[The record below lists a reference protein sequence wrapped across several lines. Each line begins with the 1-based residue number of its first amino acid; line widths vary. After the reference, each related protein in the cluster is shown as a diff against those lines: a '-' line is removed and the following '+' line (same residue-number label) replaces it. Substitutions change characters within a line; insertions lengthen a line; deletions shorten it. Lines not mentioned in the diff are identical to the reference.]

1 MTPQTV
7 ADLLEPLTE
16 VDSSGIWFEGEF
28 VSWRAHLAQARH
40 WATALRAELDPDRP
54 PHVAVLL
61 DNVVEFSVLL
71 CAAAV
76 DGLVLVGLNTTRRG
90 AALARDIATA
100 DCGVVLTSP
109 ETAHLLDDSEIG
121 SETTVID
128 ITSSDWAAR
137 LRAAA
142 TRPARPRPRPEI
154 TPEQLMML
162 IFTSGTSGEPKA
174 VCCDHRKFAAAGA
187 MLAQRFG
194 LDDTDVVYLS
204 MPMFHSNAIIAG
216 WSVAVAAGASMALR
230 RTFSARGFLTDVRR
244 YGVTYA
250 NYVGKPLSYVLA
262 TPGEPD
268 DADTTLRIVY
278 GNEASAHDIVAFAQ
292 RFGVTVVD
300 GFGSTEGGVAITRT
314 PDTPPEAL
322 GPLVQPNAVIDPET
336 GERCPTAIFDA
347 DGSLVN
353 ASAAIGEIVN
363 SAGAGLFTGYYR
375 NPDAEAE
382 RMRGGRYHTGDLG
395 YVDAAG
401 YVYFAGRLG
410 DWVRVDGENLATGP
424 IERILLRH
432 DEIRLAAVYGI
443 GADVGDEIVASVVGD
458 VGADD
463 LTGFLAAQT
472 DLGPKQWPAHVCL
485 VEELPRTAT
494 FKVLKREL
502 AGKALVPTFSL
513 DRATRTYRPARQL
526 GT

>member
-1 MTPQTV
+1 MTPQTI
-7 ADLLEPLTE
+7 AGLLEPLANVET
-16 VDSSGIWFEGEF
+16 SGIWFSGEF
-28 VSWRAHLAQARH
+28 VSWRDHLAQARH
-40 WATALRAELDPDRP
+40 WASALRCELDPDRP

-109 ETAHLLDDSEIG
+109 ETAHLLDGTGIG
-121 SETTVID
+121 SQTTVID
-128 ITSSDWAAR
+128 IASEDWADR
-137 LRAAA
+137 LDDAV
-142 TRPARPRPRPEI
+142 TRPARPRPEI

-216 WSVAVAAGASMALR
+216 WSVAVAAGASIALR
-230 RTFSARGFLTDVRR
+230 RTFSARGFLDDVRR

-262 TPGEPD
+262 TPEKPD
-268 DADTTLRIVY
+268 DAESTLRIVY
-278 GNEASAHDIVAFAQ
+278 GNEASAHDIVAFTE

-322 GPLVQPNAVIDPET
+322 GPLVEPNAVVDLDT
-336 GERCPTAIFDA
+336 GRPCPTAVFDA
-347 DGSLVN
+347 DGTLLN
-353 ASAAIGEIVN
+353 ASEAIGEIVN
-363 SAGAGLFTGYYR
+363 ADGAGLFTGYYR

-382 RMRGGRYHTGDLG
+382 RMRGGQYHTGDLG
-395 YVDAAG
+395 YVDAEG

-432 DEIRLAAVYGI
+432 ARIRLAAVYGVGTEI
-443 GADVGDEIVASVVGD
+443 GDEIVASVVGD
-458 VGADD
+458 VGAEE
-463 LTGFLAAQT
+463 LTEFLSAQT
-472 DLGPKQWPAHVCL
+472 DLGPKQWPTHVCL

-502 AGKALVPTFSL
+502 AGATLDPTWSL
-513 DRATRTYRPARQL
+513 DRATRSYRPTR
-526 GT
+526 